1 MESFLIN
8 AKAAS
13 PQAATLNAKQKN
25 SVLLA
30 MAQNLKTK
38 TEDIIAANSKDI
50 EFAKANGL
58 SDAMIDRLFLDEA
71 RVASMAD
78 GVAQIAAL
86 PDPIGRVLD
95 GWIAPSGIKINKV
108 SIPIGVV
115 ACIYES
121 RPNVTADV
129 GALCFKSG
137 NVAVLK
143 GGKEAAHSNA
153 AIARILQET
162 LEEFGLSPY
171 IIALLPDSSR
181 EAVLKLA
188 KMSAFV
194 DVIIPRGGEALIK
207 AVCEAATVPV
217 IKHDKGVCHL
227 YIDKDADEIRAISI
241 AINAKVQ
248 RPSACNAI
256 ETLLIDES
264 VAANLLPRL
273 KEAFDEKSTEIVG
286 CEKTCQIID
295 CAGASLSDWDMEYLA
310 NKLSIKV
317 VNGVEEAVLHI
328 RKYSSGH
335 SDAIIT
341 QNYDTAEYFLNQ
353 VDSACVYLN
362 ASTRF
367 TDGGEFGFGAEV
379 GVSTNKLHSRGPMG
393 INDLT
398 TYKYKIYGEGHIRS

>member
-1 MESFLIN
+1 MENFLTQ
-8 AKAAS
+8 AKAAA
-13 PQAATLNAKQKN
+13 PQIAALSTKQKN
-25 SVLLA
+25 SVLSA
-30 MAQNLKTK
+30 MAKNIISKTK
-38 TEDIIAANSKDI
+38 DILEANAKDI
-50 EFAKANGL
+50 DFAKANGL
-58 SDAMIDRLFLDEA
+58 SEAMIDRLFLNEK
-71 RVASMAD
+71 RVADIAK
-78 GVAQIAAL
+78 GVEEIAAL
-86 PDPIGRVLD
+86 ADPVGKILE
-95 GWIAPSGIKINKV
+95 GWIAPSGIKINKIT
-108 SIPIGVV
+108 IPIGVV

-143 GGKEAAHSNA
+143 GGKEAANSNA
-153 AIARILQET
+153 AIARALQET

-188 KMSAFV
+188 KMSQFV
-194 DVIIPRGGEALIK
+194 DVIVPRGGEALIK

-227 YIDKDADEIRAISI
+227 YIDKDADEFKAISI

-256 ETLLIDES
+256 ETLLVDE
-264 VAANLLPRL
+264 AIANDILPKL
-273 KEAFDEKSTEIVG
+273 QDAFNEKNTELVG
-286 CEKTCQIID
+286 CEKTCQILD
-295 CAGASLSDWDMEYLA
+295 CIPANEQDWETEYLL

-317 VNGVEEAVLHI
+317 VNGASDAIEHI
-328 RKYSSGH
+328 RKYGSGH
-335 SDAIIT
+335 SDAIVT
-341 QNYDTAEYFLNQ
+341 QNYDTAELFLNS
-353 VDSACVYLN
+353 VDSSCVYLN

-393 INDLT
+393 INELT
-398 TYKYKIYGEGHIRS
+398 TYKYKIYGEGQIRS